1 VNAVALSLHSP
12 GALAGAL
19 RAGGVEAGDA
29 DSAAS
34 GATPLAVRF
43 TGLGQTTLE
52 ALVRH
57 AGKLGLDLSTGED
70 WAIVAGSRARLSTLA
85 QPFRVPAELAE
96 LALAL
101 ATAMPH
107 EPATAWE
114 VARGTL
120 RLDRPLIAGI
130 LNLTPDSF
138 SDGGHLAS
146 LDVALRHAEQLV
158 EDGARMLDVG
168 GESTR
173 PGRTAIVP
181 DDEELRRVLPVIE
194 RLAAEFPDVP
204 VAIDT
209 VKASVAKA
217 ALDAG
222 AAVVNDVSG
231 LRFDPD
237 MAPVVARAGAGLVL
251 MHSRGEHL
259 ELASYAHARY
269 DDGVVGA
276 VLGELRAGIDMAVS
290 AGIPLAAVAVD
301 PGLGFGKT
309 TAQSLALL
317 DQLRAFLALGRPV
330 YLGPSR
336 KRFLGDV
343 CGRPA
348 AERDGL
354 TAVACAL
361 AWERGARIF
370 RVHDVRQAADALALA
385 TALEPSS
392 HPA

>member
-1 VNAVALSLHSP
+1 VNAVPLSLHSP

-19 RAGGVEAGDA
+19 RAGGLDAGDA

-34 GATPLAVRF
+34 GAAPLAVRF
-43 TGLGQTTLE
+43 TGLEHATLE
-52 ALVRH
+52 ALVRY
-57 AGKLGLDLSTGED
+57 AGKLGLDLSTGAD

-85 QPFRVPAELAE
+85 QPFRVPGELAE

-101 ATAMPH
+101 ATAMPQG
-107 EPATAWE
+107 PAATWD

-120 RLDRPLIAGI
+120 ALDRPLIVGI
-130 LNLTPDSF
+130 LNVTPDSF
-138 SDGGHLAS
+138 SDGGALTS
-146 LDVALRHAEQLV
+146 LDLALRHAERLV
-158 EDGARMLDVG
+158 LEGARMLDVG

-173 PGRTAIVP
+173 PARTEIVA

-194 RLAAEFPDVP
+194 RLASEFPG
-204 VAIDT
+204 VAVSIDT

-222 AAVVNDVSG
+222 ATVVNDVSG
-231 LRFDPD
+231 LRLDPG
-237 MAPVVARAGAGLVL
+237 MAAVVAQAGAGLVL

-276 VLGELRAGIDMAVS
+276 VLGELRAGLDVAAA
-290 AGIPLAAVAVD
+290 AGIAPGAIAVD

-309 TAQSLALL
+309 TAHSLALL
-317 DQLRAFLALGRPV
+317 DQLGAFLALGRPL

-336 KRFLGDV
+336 KRFLGEV
-343 CGRPA
+343 SGLPV
-348 AERDGL
+348 AERDGV

-361 AWERGARIF
+361 GWERGARIF
-370 RVHDVRQAADALALA
+370 RVHDVRQTRDALALA
-385 TALEPSS
+385 TALEPPS
-392 HPA
+392 HTA

>member
-1 VNAVALSLHSP
+1 MNAVPLSLHSP

-29 DSAAS
+29 ESAAS
-34 GATPLAVRF
+34 GAAPLAVRF
-43 TGLGQTTLE
+43 TGLERATLE

-57 AGKLGLDLSTGED
+57 AGKLGIDLSTGQD

-85 QPFRVPAELAE
+85 QPFRVPPELAE
-96 LALAL
+96 LALVL
-101 ATAMPH
+101 ATAMPL
-107 EPATAWE
+107 EPAATWDI
-114 VARGTL
+114 ARGTVP
-120 RLDRPLIAGI
+120 LDRPLIVGI
-130 LNLTPDSF
+130 LNVTPDSF
-138 SDGGHLAS
+138 SDGGALGS
-146 LDVALRHAEQLV
+146 LDAALRHAEILV
-158 EDGARMLDVG
+158 QEGARMLDVG

-173 PGRTAIVP
+173 PARTEIVA
-181 DDEELRRVLPVIE
+181 DDEELRRVLPVVE
-194 RLAAEFPDVP
+194 RLASEFPG
-204 VAIDT
+204 VAVSIDI
-209 VKASVAKA
+209 VKASVARA

-231 LRFDPD
+231 LRLDPE
-237 MAPVVARAGAGLVL
+237 MASVVARAGAGLVL

-259 ELASYAHARY
+259 ELASYTHARY

-276 VLGELRAGIDMAVS
+276 VLHELRASIEVAAT
-290 AGIPLAAVAVD
+290 AGIAPGAIAVD

-336 KRFLGDV
+336 KRFLGESSGLPV
-343 CGRPA
+343 
-348 AERDGL
+348 AERDGV

-361 AWERGARIF
+361 GWERGARIF
-370 RVHDVRQAADALALA
+370 RVHDVRQTRDALALA
-385 TALEPSS
+385 TALEATSRTP
-392 HPA
+392 